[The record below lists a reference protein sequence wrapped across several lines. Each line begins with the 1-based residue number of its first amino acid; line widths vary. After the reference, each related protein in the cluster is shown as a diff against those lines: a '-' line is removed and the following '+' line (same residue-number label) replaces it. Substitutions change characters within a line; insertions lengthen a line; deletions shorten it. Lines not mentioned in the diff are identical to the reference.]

1 MIGIRWARSLAQKS
15 LIPVTGH
22 PILSQAILG
31 FGAIA
36 AVLAS
41 AVLSALRPD
50 WRWHHEPL
58 HSTMEA
64 LGGLAAMAMA
74 TVLLRR
80 REERGGVKF
89 QALAIGFLGMG
100 ILDTFHAMVRPGNA
114 FVLLRNMASLL
125 GGAGFAFVWAQ
136 TSERLRV
143 RRPWLPWAVAVG
155 ALILGVSV
163 LVWPDRIPDM
173 IRHGEFTPTA
183 VAPQSLACLF
193 FFAATLRL
201 LHDYRRSGEPEDY
214 LFGCLALLFAL
225 AELVFMYS
233 VPWDARWWFWHLLRL
248 SACVLALGYVARR
261 YLRTISD
268 LEASLVRTKRA
279 EETLRRSERQL
290 RQALDDRERMAQDL
304 HDGAIQ
310 SLFATTLSLE
320 RSRRQAAIDPTE
332 SVRQLD
338 SAIADLKSVIRDL
351 RGYLVGPEPPL
362 SGGREFE
369 TALNALVA
377 TMEGPHRIHFDVRID
392 PAAADRVTPEQ
403 AAHLLAIAREAMS
416 NCLRHSA
423 ARTGTVSLH
432 LHDGNV
438 RLIVEDD
445 GAGFQT
451 GAAHKQG
458 HGLRNMDARARKLG
472 GRLAVHSEPGRGTRI
487 VCDVP

>member
-1 MIGIRWARSLAQKS
+1 MI
-15 LIPVTGH
+15 GH
-22 PILSQAILG
+22 PIPSYTLLG
-31 FGAIA
+31 LGAIA
-36 AVLAS
+36 ALLAS
-41 AVLSALRPD
+41 AALSARWPD

-58 HSTMEA
+58 HSSMEA

-80 REERGGVKF
+80 REERGGAKF
-89 QALAIGFLGMG
+89 QALAVGFLGMG

-114 FVLLRNMASLL
+114 FVLLRNVASLV
-125 GGAGFAFVWAQ
+125 GGAGFAFVWTQ
-136 TSERLRV
+136 TSERLA
-143 RRPWLPWAVAVG
+143 RRRLRLPWAVAVG
-155 ALILGVSV
+155 ALILGLSI
-163 LVWPDRIPDM
+163 LAWPDRIPDM
-173 IRHGEFTPTA
+173 IRNGEFTPTA

-201 LHDYRRSGEPEDY
+201 LLDYRRSGEPEDY
-214 LFGCLALLFAL
+214 LFACLALLFAL

-248 SACVLALGYVARR
+248 SACVLALGYVTCR

-268 LEASLVRTKRA
+268 LEASLVQTKRA
-279 EETLRRSERQL
+279 EETLRRSEGQL
-290 RQALDDRERMAQDL
+290 RQALEDRERIAQDL

-351 RGYLVGPEPPL
+351 RGYLGGAEPPL

-377 TMEGPHRIHFDVRID
+377 TMEGPHRIHFDLRVS
-392 PAAADRVTPEQ
+392 PAAADRVTPGQ

-423 ARTGTVSLH
+423 ARTGTVSLY

-438 RLIVEDD
+438 RLVVEDD
-445 GAGFQT
+445 GVGFQT
-451 GAAHKQG
+451 GAAHEQG

-472 GRLAVHSEPGRGTRI
+472 GRLTVHSEPGRGTRI